1 MSSLVLLLLIGATAG
16 LAFAVADM
24 LVAPVVRGWRDDSR
38 RPLPW
43 SFAAPGTLAAR
54 LFDGL
59 VAIAL
64 VTCLLLAFLMAGV
77 L

>member
-1 MSSLVLLLLIGATAG
+1 MSGLFVLLLIGAAVG
-16 LAFAVADM
+16 IAFTVADM

-38 RPLPW
+38 VPLPW
-43 SFAAPGTLAAR
+43 NFAAPGTLAAR
-54 LFDGL
+54 LFDSL

-64 VTCLLLAFLMAGV
+64 VTCVLLAFLMAGV

>member
-1 MSSLVLLLLIGATAG
+1 MSAFLLLLLIGATAG
-16 LAFAVADM
+16 IAFAVADM

-38 RPLPW
+38 LPLQW

-54 LFDGL
+54 LFDSL

-64 VTCLLLAFLMAGV
+64 VTCLLLAFLLAGV